1 MTFSGE
7 ERYKIGFAEA
17 IGCSKAAG
25 RLLKG
30 KFIFGYGPMTFLRA
44 RNVEMVQTLF
54 SKQYSLGLWQGSSTA
69 VKAFYRQK
77 TAKQH
82 CRWHSGLKL
91 YDKDFFLMSVGASE

>member
-44 RNVEMVQTLF
+44 RNVEMV
-54 SKQYSLGLWQGSSTA
+54 
-69 VKAFYRQK
+69 
-77 TAKQH
+77 
-82 CRWHSGLKL
+82 
-91 YDKDFFLMSVGASE
+91 

>member
-30 KFIFGYGPMTFLRA
+30 KFIFGYGPMTFLRDF
-44 RNVEMVQTLF
+44 RTLKASVRAHGPVLLRRF
-54 SKQYSLGLWQGSSTA
+54 CSHSKS
-69 VKAFYRQK
+69 AF
-77 TAKQH
+77 
-82 CRWHSGLKL
+82 
-91 YDKDFFLMSVGASE
+91 ASHIHFDVSIGPLA